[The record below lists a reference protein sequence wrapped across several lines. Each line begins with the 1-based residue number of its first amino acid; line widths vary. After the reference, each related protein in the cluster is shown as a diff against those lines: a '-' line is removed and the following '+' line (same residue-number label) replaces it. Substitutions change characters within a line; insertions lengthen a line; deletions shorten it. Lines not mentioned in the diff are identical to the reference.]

1 MQVLVNGRATVSQI
15 FISYLSLHFA
25 PPNLATQISEAPWP
39 LFSEMLN
46 GDFRNG
52 GKLDLEFKG
61 LVVS

>member
-1 MQVLVNGRATVSQI
+1 MAEPQLAKFSFHTS
-15 FISYLSLHFA
+15 SLHFA